1 MQEFDNWLRKEKLLS
16 LIKLLN
22 VQLYLPKSEFDIND
36 NKINWRMDRFSQR
49 NCILEN
55 KHQEILRKNWS
66 QGCCAQTALNTSFAL
81 FVLWPQLCSC
91 LDHKIS
97 CKIWQTNP
105 DVYSLLW
112 QIPWV
117 ETHLVFV
124 WCVSCVLVICHQS
137 SEQTSRWR
145 PGDAKPCRRCD
156 TVKHRMRVSMLG
168 MEWDRL

>member
-66 QGCCAQTALNTSFAL
+66 QGYYVLTALNTSFTL
-81 FVLWPQLCSC
+81 SRNWRNLS
-91 LDHKIS
+91 S
-97 CKIWQTNP
+97 TMR
-105 DVYSLLW
+105 LLW
-112 QIPWV
+112 LKSQLLNLADKPDICIFS
-117 ETHLVFV
+117 TTKKYLR
-124 WCVSCVLVICHQS
+124 SVINWIALNLINPLNTFHNP
-137 SEQTSRWR
+137 QTF
-145 PGDAKPCRRCD
+145 
-156 TVKHRMRVSMLG
+156 T
-168 MEWDRL
+168 